1 MLFNKQFIAESFENK
16 LKKHF
21 YEVHPYKTV
30 FKEGEKSNYELFI
43 MNYFTF
49 FDIES
54 ENMKEKRAQVN
65 QEIASN
71 CFNDD
76 VIDTYPN
83 VLKIEQCI
91 RNTEIKH
98 LGKYYDK
105 RDVFFGNGIFC
116 LIKYL
121 LILMKH

>member
-49 FDIES
+49 FDMES
-54 ENMKEKRAQVN
+54 QNMKAKRAQVN
-65 QEIASN
+65 QEIAAN

-76 VIDTYPN
+76 VMDTYPN

-91 RNTEIKH
+91 RNIEIKH

-105 RDVFFGNGIFC
+105 RDVFFGNGI
-116 LIKYL
+116 YY
-121 LILMKH
+121 